1 MPDLPWFVYAFPLAM
16 VGVIAVAAIYK
27 WLQVRA
33 AADWPQATGKVVVST
48 SIVRK
53 VKTFDHNR
61 AGGRGEEE
69 RNFAHVVYEYTVGG
83 ERLRNDRVSIG
94 EDLGNFEVAE
104 TIARYPVGKIV
115 TVYYNPR
122 TPKDAVLERDA
133 PKGVFGCVIWMV
145 VLGVAGILGSF
156 YGFNQITIYL
166 TERVQNAPMVVALS
180 AMGGVALLFG
190 LALFRHGAAARNWP
204 RVSGRITRSEVD
216 EFLGRIGDKSALTTL
231 YRPLIAFAYEYNGVK
246 YSGSHTSLGAQ
257 VTSNTAAFAKK
268 AVAKFPAGKTIQVYV
283 NPANPSEAMLKPG
296 TGSGWFVL
304 AIGAGLLGLA
314 YFVSQH

>member
-16 VGVIAVAAIYK
+16 VGIIAVAAFYK

-33 AADWPQATGKVVVST
+33 AADWPQATGEIVVST
-48 SIVRK
+48 SQVRK
-53 VKTFDHNR
+53 VKTFDDNR

-69 RNFAHVVYEYTVGG
+69 RNFAHIVYEYSVAGKK
-83 ERLRNDRVSIG
+83 LRNDRVSIG

-104 TIARYPVGKIV
+104 TIARYPVGKVV

-145 VLGVAGILGSF
+145 VLGTAGILGAF

-166 TERVQNAPMVVALS
+166 TEGVQNAPMVVALS
-180 AMGGVALLFG
+180 AMGCVALLFG
-190 LALFRHGAAARNWP
+190 LALFRHGSAARRWP

-216 EFLGRIGDKSALTTL
+216 EFRGRIGDDTALTTL
-231 YRPLIAFAYEYNGVK
+231 YRPMISFAYEYNGVK
-246 YSGSHTSLGAQ
+246 YSGDHAAQ
-257 VTSNTAAFAKK
+257 AGKVTSNSASFAKK
-268 AVAKFPAGKTIQVYV
+268 AVATYPSGKIIEVYV

-296 TGSGWFVL
+296 TGASWFVF
-304 AIGAGLLGLA
+304 AIGLGLLGLA
-314 YFVSQH
+314 YFVSQQ